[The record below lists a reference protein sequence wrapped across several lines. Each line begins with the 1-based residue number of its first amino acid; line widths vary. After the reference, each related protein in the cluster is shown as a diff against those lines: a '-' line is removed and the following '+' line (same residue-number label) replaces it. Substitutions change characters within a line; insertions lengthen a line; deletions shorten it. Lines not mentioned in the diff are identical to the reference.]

1 MVEASLPAD
10 TLKAPDV
17 GLSPNKQS
25 SSLKKKNKV
34 DEVDIPLLEVSRFMS
49 LISWLVVR
57 HILSG

>member
-49 LISWLVVR
+49 FIFLASC
-57 HILSG
+57 